1 MTSQPARF
9 SQPKRQIQHVVL
21 LVVRLRHLVVVLLAL
36 DDDVAHRTRAG
47 AAARAF
53 HFKVVVKGLIK
64 THGPMLKEYE
74 LSKLSDNPLG
84 NPRGR
89 NLIGRVGQRHG

>member
-21 LVVRLRHLVVVLLAL
+21 LAVRLLHLVVVLFAL
-36 DDDVAHRTRAG
+36 DDDVARRTRAG

-53 HFKVVVKGLIK
+53 HFKVVGL
-64 THGPMLKEYE
+64 
-74 LSKLSDNPLG
+74 
-84 NPRGR
+84 R
-89 NLIGRVGQRHG
+89 NV